1 VRSHLYRLDFI
12 GEVEVGMKKVEY
24 EGTLNDLYRND
35 IDKFVEY
42 NVRDVKIV
50 VALDEKLKM
59 IELGSWY
66 ITYVSYSI

>member
-1 VRSHLYRLDFI
+1 MRSHLYRLDFI